1 MTPEGRTERLILRPL
16 ALEDALQIQ
25 AIFPNWEVVR
35 YLRNVVP
42 WPYPPDGARQFLEQ
56 VALPQMQRGE
66 AWHWSL
72 RLKTTPAHIIG
83 SICLRSH
90 DEDHRGFW
98 LAPPFHGRGLM
109 SEACVWANDF
119 WFETLGFS
127 MLRVAKAVGNAA
139 SCRISEKQG
148 MRLIGTHE
156 KDYVSGRHLS
166 TTWEINAKEWRA
178 WKDTQLLRSR

>member
-1 MTPEGRTERLILRPL
+1 MTPEGRTERLILQPL
-16 ALEDALQIQ
+16 GLEDAPQIQ

-35 YLRNVVP
+35 YLRKVVP

-72 RLKTTPAHIIG
+72 RLKTAPAHIIG
-83 SICLRSH
+83 SIGLKSH

-98 LAPPFHGRGLM
+98 LAPSFHGRGFM

-119 WFETLGFS
+119 WFETLGFPV
-127 MLRVAKAVGNAA
+127 LRVAKAAANAA
-139 SCRISEKQG
+139 SRRISEKQG
-148 MRLIGTHE
+148 MRLIGKHE
-156 KDYVSGRHLS
+156 NDYVSGRHLS
-166 TTWEINAKEWRA
+166 NAWEITAEEWRD
-178 WKDTQLLRSR
+178 WKVIHLLRSR